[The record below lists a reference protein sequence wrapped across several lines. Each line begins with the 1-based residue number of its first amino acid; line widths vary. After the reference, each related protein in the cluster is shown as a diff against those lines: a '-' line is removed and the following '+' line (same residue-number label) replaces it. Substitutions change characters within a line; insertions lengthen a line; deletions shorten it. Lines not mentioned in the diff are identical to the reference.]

1 MTEDSRPLA
10 DPEASPLPEKDLG
23 PLPRAL
29 RPLVDGVAR
38 MPATVHAK
46 LLGGFLTIAL
56 LLLLMGVLSIFVI
69 GQMNQQVD
77 RLIAL
82 ETQKDLARQAIYSV
96 TGQSHYRAMALIT

>member
-1 MTEDSRPLA
+1 MTASDPLPQA
-10 DPEASPLPEKDLG
+10 EPEARPEKDLG

-29 RPLVDGVAR
+29 RPFVDGVAR

-56 LLLLMGVLSIFVI
+56 LLLLMGILSIFVI

-82 ETQKDLARQAIYSV
+82 ETQRTWPARRSI
-96 TGQSHYRAMALIT
+96 R